1 MSLQKEI
8 ENNFKQSLS
17 VKNSSEPFF
26 VPTSKEKFDALKSL
40 IGDKSSKFIDFYKD
54 RQPNQ
59 ISNYKSY
66 STLLNIDRII
76 EENTELVPGVFLS
89 KIGIFVFAVTIGG
102 NAVCI
107 DTNDTKDGDP
117 VVLII
122 DHSLLYFDADDYEEE
137 VEIEIA
143 NLPSYIDEDDF
154 TDEDFEFNYE
164 NVRKFVYKIE
174 DSFVEFIKKY
184 SQNLYGDFESYL

>member
-1 MSLQKEI
+1 MSLQKKI

-17 VKNSSEPFF
+17 VENSSEPLF

-54 RQPNQ
+54 SQPNQ

>member
-1 MSLQKEI
+1 MSLQNEI
-8 ENNFKQSLS
+8 EHNFKNSLS
-17 VKNSSEPFF
+17 IEDSSEPFF
-26 VPTSKEKFDALKSL
+26 VPTLKKQLDALKDL

-54 RQPNQ
+54 SQPNQ
-59 ISNYKSY
+59 IPNYKSY

-76 EENTELVPGVFLS
+76 EENTELVPGAILS

-102 NAVCI
+102 DAVCI
-107 DTNDTKDGDP
+107 DTNDMKDGDP

-122 DHSLLYFDADDYEEE
+122 DHSLFYFDTDDYEE
-137 VEIEIA
+137 EIEIA

-184 SQNLYGDFESYL
+184 SQNLYDDFENYL

>member
-1 MSLQKEI
+1 MSLQKKI

-17 VKNSSEPFF
+17 VENSSEPLF
-26 VPTSKEKFDALKSL
+26 VPTPKEKFDALKNL

-54 RQPNQ
+54 SQPNQ

-66 STLLNIDRII
+66 STLLDIDGII

-102 NAVCI
+102 DAVCI

>member
-1 MSLQKEI
+1 M
-8 ENNFKQSLS
+8 
-17 VKNSSEPFF
+17 
-26 VPTSKEKFDALKSL
+26 
-40 IGDKSSKFIDFYKD
+40 
-54 RQPNQ
+54 
-59 ISNYKSY
+59 
-66 STLLNIDRII
+66 
-76 EENTELVPGVFLS
+76 
-89 KIGIFVFAVTIGG
+89 FAVTIGG
-102 NAVCI
+102 DAVCI

>member
-1 MSLQKEI
+1 MSLQKKI

-17 VKNSSEPFF
+17 VENSSEPLF

-40 IGDKSSKFIDFYKD
+40 IGG
-54 RQPNQ
+54 QPNQ